1 MRNLNFLILMFLG
14 LSAVMGGA
22 LPVVPASALAGTFLT
37 LSSQPGDPILNGG
50 QLTFT
55 PNDSSFNEQYDGSW
69 LVGSTS

>member
-1 MRNLNFLILMFLG
+1 MRNPMLMLLCLI
-14 LSAVMGGA
+14 AAMGST
-22 LPVVPASALAGTFLT
+22 LPIIPASALVGTFLT